1 MKILIISGPN
11 LSLLGKRE
19 PAVYGKRSLTDMER
33 RLRKKFPKVR
43 FKFVQTNHEGE
54 IVDVLNDAQNGSFG
68 GIVINPGA
76 YTHYSYAIR
85 DAIAALSTPVVEVHL
100 SNVHARE
107 EFRRHSVIAAVCRG
121 VVAGFG
127 VASYELAVRSL
138 VEE

>member
-54 IVDVLNDAQNGSFG
+54 IVDVLNDAQNGSFD

-76 YTHYSYAIR
+76 YTHYSYVIR

>member
-11 LSLLGKRE
+11 LGLLGKRE

-54 IVDVLNDAQNGSFG
+54 IVDVLNDAHGSFD